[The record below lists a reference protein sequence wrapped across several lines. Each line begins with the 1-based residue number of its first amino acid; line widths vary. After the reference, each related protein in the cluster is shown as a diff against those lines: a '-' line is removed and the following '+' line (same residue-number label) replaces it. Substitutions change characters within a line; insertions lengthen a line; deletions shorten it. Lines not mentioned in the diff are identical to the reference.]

1 MLHRSVRTRWLL
13 VLVAAAGMGAAGSYQ
28 FVWSSLR
35 PALGMRLGAS
45 EAALGTVYTVYLV
58 AQTLSQFPAG
68 WFRDRY
74 GPRLPVAVGAVLLA
88 VGYLGTGVAT
98 ATWQVTLWYAVG
110 GVGAGTLYTIAVNTP
125 VKWFTERRG
134 LATGIVTMAYGG
146 LSVLFIPFV
155 RDGLATD
162 FFGTVA
168 TLGLVTGA
176 IAFAGALVLR
186 DPSPSSDDG
195 DESEGDESP
204 DAVSDQTATAD
215 ETYTW
220 REAARTWQFWLL
232 YAMLVVVNAVGLM
245 LIGKAVA
252 FADQFG
258 MPAAV
263 LTAAASVVA
272 LADSAGL
279 LAIGGLSDRLG
290 RERTAAATVTL
301 SGVAV
306 ALAVWTGATQRALPF
321 VVLLGA
327 AAFFRSPV
335 FSIVPSLVGEYYGQA
350 RSSENYAILY
360 TAKVWGGIGGGVV
373 ASLLITRVGWSTAFL
388 LGAVALSAV
397 GLSLTRL
404 RPVASDSSHG

>member
-1 MLHRSVRTRWLL
+1 MLDRSVRTRWLL

-45 EAALGTVYTVYLV
+45 EAALGTVYTIYLV

-186 DPSPSSDDG
+186 DPSSSSDDG
-195 DESEGDESP
+195 DESEVDESP
-204 DAVSDQTATAD
+204 DAVSGQTTTAD

-258 MPAAV
+258 LPAAV

-301 SGVAV
+301 SGVAI

-350 RSSENYAILY
+350 RSSENYAVLY
-360 TAKVWGGIGGGVV
+360 TAKAWGGIGGGVV
-373 ASLLITRVGWSTAFL
+373 ASLLITRVGWSMAFL
-388 LGAVALSAV
+388 LGAAALSAV

-404 RPVASDSSHG
+404 RPVE

>member
-1 MLHRSVRTRWLL
+1 MLDRSVRTRWLL

-45 EAALGTVYTVYLV
+45 EAALGTVYTIYLV

-186 DPSPSSDDG
+186 DPSSSSDDG
-195 DESEGDESP
+195 DESEVDESL
-204 DAVSDQTATAD
+204 DAVSDQTTTAD
-215 ETYTW
+215 GTYTW

-258 MPAAV
+258 LPAAV

-301 SGVAV
+301 SGVAI

-350 RSSENYAILY
+350 RSSENYAVLY
-360 TAKVWGGIGGGVV
+360 TAKAWGGIGGGVV
-373 ASLLITRVGWSTAFL
+373 ASLLITRVGWSMAFL
-388 LGAVALSAV
+388 LGAAALSVV

-404 RPVASDSSHG
+404 RPVE

>member
-1 MLHRSVRTRWLL
+1 
-13 VLVAAAGMGAAGSYQ
+13 
-28 FVWSSLR
+28 
-35 PALGMRLGAS
+35 
-45 EAALGTVYTVYLV
+45 
-58 AQTLSQFPAG
+58 
-68 WFRDRY
+68 
-74 GPRLPVAVGAVLLA
+74 
-88 VGYLGTGVAT
+88 
-98 ATWQVTLWYAVG
+98 
-110 GVGAGTLYTIAVNTP
+110 VNTP

-146 LSVLFIPFV
+146 VSVLFIPFV
-155 RDGLATD
+155 RDGLATN
-162 FFGTVA
+162 FTGTIA
-168 TLGLVTGA
+168 SLGIITGA
-176 IAFAGALVLR
+176 IAFAGVLVLR
-186 DPSPSSDDG
+186 DPDPSTGDG
-195 DESEGDESP
+195 TENEDGEMEEDESEERDAKGSSDEGR
-204 DAVSDQTATAD
+204 ARTATAA
-215 ETYTW
+215 EQTYTW

-258 MPAAV
+258 LPAAV

-272 LADSAGL
+272 LSDSAGL

-301 SGVAV
+301 SGVAI
-306 ALAVWTGATQRALPF
+306 ALAVWAGATQQALPF

-350 RSSENYAILY
+350 RSSENYAVLY

-404 RPVASDSSHG
+404 RPVD